1 MLATYK
7 CFVMFVSMVGIL
19 CQCARRRAC
28 DLSAS
33 GNVDVML
40 RTAVHVIEM
49 YSVGS
54 STSVYEE
61 NFPHAYVEY
70 MCRAIFMESLPES

>member
-1 MLATYK
+1 MLATYILLR
-7 CFVMFVSMVGIL
+7 CRFVSTVGVL
-19 CQCARRRAC
+19 CQSAQRRAC

-33 GNVDVML
+33 GNVDAML

-54 STSVYEE
+54 DTLVYEE
-61 NFPHAYVEY
+61 NFPHAYVDTCVVQY
-70 MCRAIFMESLPES
+70 S